1 MFWRKSQF
9 QSFPKTP
16 KIVLLIA
23 QQPNIAQRPFCIQN
37 ERLDILG
44 VEGGDIIGHERG
56 SGGLNGVGGVVD
68 WCFGLSTA
76 TITTIMTHDHHH
88 NHHYYHHHL

>member
-1 MFWRKSQF
+1 MVLWVVMVVLVVV
-9 QSFPKTP
+9 
-16 KIVLLIA
+16 VLLWCSA
-23 QQPNIAQRPFCIQN
+23 CF
-37 ERLDILG
+37 DSGDGVGGG